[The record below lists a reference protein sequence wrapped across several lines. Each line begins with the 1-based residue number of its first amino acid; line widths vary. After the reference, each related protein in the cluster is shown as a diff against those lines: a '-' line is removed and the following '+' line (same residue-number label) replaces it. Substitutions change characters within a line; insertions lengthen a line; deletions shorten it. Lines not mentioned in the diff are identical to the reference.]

1 MLGLH
6 PEIILFGLGVGV
18 LIGLT
23 GIGGGSLMT
32 PLLIIVLG
40 VKPVVAVGTDLAYG
54 ALTKTLGGYR
64 HLRKGTVDLGV
75 SRWLAYGGVP
85 GTLLGVLL
93 VDHFHKTYGK
103 DFDHVLIGCVAG
115 ALLVV
120 ASVLLVRTLLLG
132 HMAKHERETFQFT
145 ARTGVAAIALG
156 FVLGLILGLTSVGS
170 GALIGVALIVIFRLT
185 PQRVVGSSVF
195 IAALLLWVGGTA
207 HAISGNVDYSLM
219 GNILI
224 GSIPGVWIGS
234 QLVDR
239 VPDQALRV
247 TLAAVL
253 LGSALAM
260 VNTAGGDIPV
270 WVIFGAPVLV
280 GILGYLL
287 RGRALAA
294 PPAAETAAPAGSLGS
309 AVSSSPAGSS
319 TGPSTATAL
328 GATTTTAALAAGKA
342 TLTVPEGS

>member
-6 PEIILFGLGVGV
+6 PEIILFGLGVGI

-40 VKPVVAVGTDLAYG
+40 VQPVVAVGTDLAYG
-54 ALTKTLGGYR
+54 AITKTLGGYR
-64 HLRKGTVDLGV
+64 HLRKKTVDLGV
-75 SRWLAYGGVP
+75 SKWLAFGGVP

-93 VDHFHKTYGK
+93 VDHLHKTYGK
-103 DFDHVLIGCVAG
+103 SFDHVLIGCVAA

-120 ASVLLVRTLLLG
+120 ATVLLVRTLLLG
-132 HMAKHERETFQFT
+132 HLAKHERETFHFT
-145 ARTGVAAIALG
+145 TRTGIAAIALG

-170 GALIGVALIVIFRLT
+170 GALIGVAMIVIFRLT

-195 IAALLLWVGGTA
+195 VAALLLWVGGVA

-219 GNILI
+219 LNILI
-224 GSIPGVWIGS
+224 GSIPGVWIGAHFI
-234 QLVDR
+234 DR

-247 TLAAVL
+247 TLGAVL

-260 VNTAGGDIPV
+260 VNTAGGHIPV
-270 WVIFGAPVLV
+270 PVIFGAPVAV

-287 RGRALAA
+287 RERAL
-294 PPAAETAAPAGSLGS
+294 PAASAGTT
-309 AVSSSPAGSS
+309 AVSAGPG
-319 TGPSTATAL
+319 TTPAL
-328 GATTTTAALAAGKA
+328 GASTTTAFAAAGKA
-342 TLTVPEGS
+342 TLTAPEGP

>member
-40 VKPVVAVGTDLAYG
+40 VQPVVAVGTDLAYG

-75 SRWLAYGGVP
+75 SKWLAFGGVP
-85 GTLLGVLL
+85 GTLLGVLI
-93 VDHFHKTYGK
+93 VDRLHHTYGK
-103 DFDHVLIGCVAG
+103 GFDKVLIGCVAG
-115 ALLVV
+115 ALLIV

-132 HMAKHERETFQFT
+132 HLAKHERETFRFT
-145 ARTGVAAIALG
+145 TRTGVAAIVLG

-170 GALIGVALIVIFRLT
+170 GALIGVAMILIFRLT

-195 IAALLLWVGGTA
+195 VAALLLWIGGLA

-219 GNILI
+219 ANILI
-224 GSIPGVWIGS
+224 GSIPGVWIGAHF
-234 QLVDR
+234 VDR

-260 VNTAGGDIPV
+260 VNTAGGRIPV
-270 WVIFGAPVLV
+270 AVIFGAPVAV
-280 GILGYLL
+280 GALGFLL
-287 RGRALAA
+287 RGRSLPDTP
-294 PPAAETAAPAGSLGS
+294 PPAAAAAPMSGTLPPRG
-309 AVSSSPAGSS
+309 PA
-319 TGPSTATAL
+319 P
-328 GATTTTAALAAGKA
+328 LAAAKA
-342 TLTVPEGS
+342 GLTAPEGS

>member
-40 VKPVVAVGTDLAYG
+40 VQPVVAVGTDLAYG
-54 ALTKTLGGYR
+54 AITKTLGGYR

-75 SRWLAYGGVP
+75 SKWLAFGGVP
-85 GTLLGVLL
+85 GTLLGVLI
-93 VDHFHKTYGK
+93 VDRLHHTYGK
-103 DFDHVLIGCVAG
+103 SFDNVLIGCVAA

-132 HMAKHERETFQFT
+132 HLAKHERDTFRFT
-145 ARTGVAAIALG
+145 TRTGIAAIALG

-170 GALIGVALIVIFRLT
+170 GALIGVAMILIFRLT

-195 IAALLLWVGGTA
+195 VAALLLWIGGLA

-219 GNILI
+219 ANILI
-224 GSIPGVWIGS
+224 GSIPGVWIGA
-234 QLVDR
+234 QCVDR

-260 VNTAGGDIPV
+260 VNTAGGHIPV
-270 WVIFGAPVLV
+270 AVIFGAPVAV
-280 GILGYLL
+280 GLLGYLL
-287 RGRALAA
+287 RGRSLPNVPDAA
-294 PPAAETAAPAGSLGS
+294 TAAPGTLAARG
-309 AVSSSPAGSS
+309 APAL
-319 TGPSTATAL
+319 TAT
-328 GATTTTAALAAGKA
+328 KA
-342 TLTVPEGS
+342 TLTAPDRP

>member
-6 PEIILFGLGVGV
+6 PEIIMFGLGVGI

-40 VKPVVAVGTDLAYG
+40 VQPVVAVGTDLAYG
-54 ALTKTLGGYR
+54 AITKTLGGYR

-75 SRWLAYGGVP
+75 SKWLAFGGVP
-85 GTLLGVLL
+85 GTLLGVLI
-93 VDHFHKTYGK
+93 VDRLHHTYGK
-103 DFDHVLIGCVAG
+103 DFDKVLIGCVA
-115 ALLVV
+115 AATLVV

-132 HMAKHERETFQFT
+132 HLAKHERETFRFT
-145 ARTGVAAIALG
+145 TRTGIAAIALG

-170 GALIGVALIVIFRLT
+170 GALIGVAMILIFRLT

-195 IAALLLWVGGTA
+195 VAALLLWVGGVA

-219 GNILI
+219 ANILI
-224 GSIPGVWIGS
+224 GSIPGVWIGAHF
-234 QLVDR
+234 VDR

-260 VNTAGGDIPV
+260 VNTAGGHIPV
-270 WVIFGAPVLV
+270 AVIFGAPVAV
-280 GILGYLL
+280 GVLGYLL
-287 RGRALAA
+287 RGRSLPSASGAALAA
-294 PPAAETAAPAGSLGS
+294 PVEYATGTPGAPGTAPGTLAPRGAPAL
-309 AVSSSPAGSS
+309 
-319 TGPSTATAL
+319 TATKARL
-328 GATTTTAALAAGKA
+328 TA
-342 TLTVPEGS
+342 PESS

>member
-1 MLGLH
+1 MTLH

-85 GTLLGVLL
+85 GTLLGVLI
-93 VDHFHKTYGK
+93 VDRLHREYGK
-103 DFDHVLIGCVAG
+103 SFDNVLIGCVAG

-120 ASVLLVRTLLLG
+120 AAVLLVRTLLLG
-132 HMAKHERETFQFT
+132 HLAKHERETFRFT
-145 ARTGVAAIALG
+145 PRTGAAAVVLG

-170 GALIGVALIVIFRLT
+170 GALIGVAMIVIFRLT

-195 IAALLLWVGGTA
+195 VAAMLLWVGGLA

-219 GNILI
+219 VNILI
-224 GSIPGVWIGS
+224 GSIPGVWIGAHF
-234 QLVDR
+234 VDR
-239 VPDQALRV
+239 VPEQALRV
-247 TLAAVL
+247 ALAAVL

-270 WVIFGAPVLV
+270 AVIFGAPLAV
-280 GILGYLL
+280 GVLGYLL
-287 RGRALAA
+287 RGRAYSG
-294 PPAAETAAPAGSLGS
+294 PSPATATPAGAALANP
-309 AVSSSPAGSS
+309 AVKGTASPSGIAAGAS
-319 TGPSTATAL
+319 PAL
-328 GATTTTAALAAGKA
+328 GAPGAFASARLSAR
-342 TLTVPEGS
+342 EGSPSS

>member
-6 PEIILFGLGVGV
+6 PEIILFGLGVGI

-40 VKPVVAVGTDLAYG
+40 VQPVVAVGTELAYG
-54 ALTKTLGGYR
+54 AITKTLGGYR

-75 SRWLAYGGVP
+75 SKWLAYGGVP

-93 VDHFHKTYGK
+93 VDRLHKTYGK
-103 DFDHVLIGCVAG
+103 AFDDVLIGCVAA

-132 HMAKHERETFQFT
+132 HLAKHERESYQFT
-145 ARTGVAAIALG
+145 TRTGIAAIALG

-170 GALIGVALIVIFRLT
+170 GALIGVAMIVIFRLT

-195 IAALLLWVGGTA
+195 VAALLLWVGGVA
-207 HAISGNVDYSLM
+207 HAISGNVDYALM
-219 GNILI
+219 ANILI
-224 GSIPGVWIGS
+224 GSIPGVWMGAQFI
-234 QLVDR
+234 DR

-260 VNTAGGDIPV
+260 VNSAGGHIPV
-270 WVIFGAPVLV
+270 AVIFGAPVAV
-280 GILGYLL
+280 GVLGYLL
-287 RGRALAA
+287 RGRALPVPSAA
-294 PPAAETAAPAGSLGS
+294 ATVVSAGPAGS
-309 AVSSSPAGSS
+309 PH
-319 TGPSTATAL
+319 
-328 GATTTTAALAAGKA
+328 GATTTTTLAPRKA
-342 TLTVPEGS
+342 TLTAPEGS

>member
-1 MLGLH
+1 MLH

-40 VKPVVAVGTDLAYG
+40 VQPVVAVGTDLAYG
-54 ALTKTLGGYR
+54 AITKTLGGYR

-75 SRWLAYGGVP
+75 SKWLAYGGVP
-85 GTLLGVLL
+85 GTLLGVLI
-93 VDHFHKTYGK
+93 VDRLHHTYGK
-103 DFDHVLIGCVAG
+103 SFDKVLIGCVAG

-120 ASVLLVRTLLLG
+120 AAVLLVRTLLLG
-132 HMAKHERETFQFT
+132 HMAKHERETFHFT
-145 ARTGVAAIALG
+145 TRTGIAAIALG

-170 GALIGVALIVIFRLT
+170 GALIGVAMIVIFRLT

-195 IAALLLWVGGTA
+195 VAALLLWVGGVA
-207 HAISGNVDYSLM
+207 HAISGNVDYALM
-219 GNILI
+219 VNILI
-224 GSIPGVWIGS
+224 GSIPGVWIGA
-234 QLVDR
+234 QFIDR

-260 VNTAGGDIPV
+260 VNTAGGHIPV
-270 WVIFGAPVLV
+270 AVIFAAPVAV
-280 GILGYLL
+280 GVLGYLL
-287 RGRALAA
+287 RGRLQARPDARAPSAPAPAAAGHALAK
-294 PPAAETAAPAGSLGS
+294 
-309 AVSSSPAGSS
+309 
-319 TGPSTATAL
+319 
-328 GATTTTAALAAGKA
+328 TTTALAGG
-342 TLTVPEGS
+342 THLTAPEGP